1 MKKNYFSFAI
11 LAASFCVMA
20 SCGSKSADNAGG
32 ADSTELAPEAE
43 ETVENLPATK
53 TSFEQKNFIVSVPEG
68 WNTTPNPD
76 ASRSDIMLFK
86 GDMENIMSSPV
97 MMINVDA
104 PAEGMTFDEAFKA
117 LQADSGA
124 QAIDDVTIGGKTY
137 KGLVLTEGENTGT
150 ILAREEGDKV
160 IALTITNSG
169 LDNPEVRTII
179 QSIKVK

>member
-68 WNTTPNPD
+68 WNTSPD
-76 ASRSDIMLFK
+76 PEASRSDIMLFK
-86 GDMENIMSSPV
+86 GDMENIMSNPV
-97 MMINVDA
+97 LVINVDA
-104 PAEGMTFDEAFKA
+104 PAEGMTFEEAFKA
-117 LQADSGA
+117 LQAESGA

-137 KGLVLTEGENTGT
+137 KGLVLTEGEIIGT

-169 LDNPEVRTII
+169 VDNPEVQAII

>member
-20 SCGSKSADNAGG
+20 SCGNKSADNAGG
-32 ADSTELAPEAE
+32 ADSTELASEAE
-43 ETVENLPATK
+43 EAVESLPVAK
-53 TSFEQKNFIVSVPEG
+53 ASFEQKNFIVSVPEG
-68 WNTTPNPD
+68 WNTSPD
-76 ASRSDIMLFK
+76 PEASRSDIMLFK
-86 GDMENIMSSPV
+86 GDMENIMSNPV
-97 MMINVDA
+97 LVINVDA
-104 PAEGMTFDEAFKA
+104 PAEGMTFEEAFKA
-117 LQADSGA
+117 LQAESGA

-169 LDNPEVRTII
+169 VDNPEVQAII